1 VKRSIRFFP
10 LDFNRSIVIEDRP
23 ERLSGDAGGLA
34 LRQIDQRLGLSDWL
48 AAQLTDP
55 RNPDLTTHRQVEPQS
70 AA

>member
-1 VKRSIRFFP
+1 V
-10 LDFNRSIVIEDRP
+10 
-23 ERLSGDAGGLA
+23 LA

-55 RNPDLTTHRQVEPQS
+55 RNPNLTTHRQVEPQS